1 MLEFL
6 IAVAIGFFLLGLL
19 GGRFRWLGITL
30 AVLFLLLSGGLLLG
44 FLLLFSPET
53 LFLPPRSNV
62 SDGQATGGWVLMLFV
77 VAPAVILTL
86 VYLLGM
92 GLGLFVWR
100 GRHRRAVTPGDDAP
114 PPSDTPPGSPR

>member
-6 IAVAIGFFLLGLL
+6 IAVAVGSFLLGLL
-19 GGRFRWLGITL
+19 GGRFRWLGVTL
-30 AVLFLLLSGGLLLG
+30 AVLFLLVSGGLLLG

-53 LFLPPRSNV
+53 LLLPSRTEV
-62 SDGQATGGWVLMLFV
+62 SDGQATGGWVPMLFV
-77 VAPAVILTL
+77 VAPVMILTL

-100 GRHRRAVTPGDDAP
+100 GRHRRAGTPGDDAP
-114 PPSDTPPGSPR
+114 PPPGPPR